1 MSQVTIYSTRQCAQ
15 CLRAKQLLKAKGADF
30 SELTVDDD
38 PDLLQEMQLRTG
50 QRSVPQIFIGDHHVG
65 GFDDLRVLDRD
76 GELDELLDL
85 D

>member
-1 MSQVTIYSTRQCAQ
+1 
-15 CLRAKQLLKAKGADF
+15 
-30 SELTVDDD
+30 
-38 PDLLQEMQLRTG
+38 
-50 QRSVPQIFIGDHHVG
+50 FIGDHHVG